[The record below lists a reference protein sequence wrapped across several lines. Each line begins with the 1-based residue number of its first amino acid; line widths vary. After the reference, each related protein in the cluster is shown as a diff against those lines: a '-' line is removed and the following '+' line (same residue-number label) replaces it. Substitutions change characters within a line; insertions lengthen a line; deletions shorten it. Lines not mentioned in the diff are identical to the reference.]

1 MKRGFKTWAE
11 KQAVFWR
18 HEVDLEPWALLP
30 SLTLA
35 GRLKIKIISPTEV
48 EGLSAASR
56 DLLLNHRSTEWS
68 AVTITFLDSR
78 HVVIENTAHTSKRR
92 ESTRMHEMAH
102 IICGH
107 KPQGFEAVGDLGLV
121 LRRFDREQEDEA
133 DWLGRCLHLP
143 QPVLGWCLNRNYTHQ
158 QISDHCKASEELVCY
173 RLNTSGA
180 LIIRRRAGVES

>member
-18 HEVDLEPWALLP
+18 REVNLEPWALLP

-35 GRLKIKIISPTEV
+35 ARLKVKIIGPDEV
-48 EGLSAASR
+48 EGLSAAGR
-56 DLLLNHRSTEWS
+56 QLLLNGRATEWS
-68 AVTITFLDSR
+68 AVTITIQGTR
-78 HVVIENTAHTSKRR
+78 HVIIENSAHSPKRR

-107 KPQGFEAVGDLGLV
+107 KPQGFQSVDGLV
-121 LRRFDREQEDEA
+121 LRQFDKEQEEEA

-143 QPVLGWCLNRNYTHQ
+143 RPVLGWCLNRNLTHQ
-158 QISDHCKASEELVCY
+158 QISDHCTASEELVRY
-173 RLNTSGA
+173 RLNASGA
-180 LIIRRRAGVES
+180 LIVRRRAGLT